1 MRLYSAACLLLV
13 SCALLGA
20 MASPQSAERRTWR
33 RSILRVVQVE
43 QLCPGG
49 PRSYRLA
56 GERDSLALVVYGAQR
71 FALGETVEVHR

>member
-1 MRLYSAACLLLV
+1 MRLVCAAWLLLM
-13 SCALLGA
+13 CLALLGA
-20 MASPQSAERRTWR
+20 MPGPPSAERRTWR

-71 FALGETVEVHR
+71 FALGESVEVHR